1 MSGTRKPRLN
11 YTVLARLPLQAQPGG
26 QVGING
32 IFDLPREGVNFKSLS
47 CKRELV
53 PTCRE
58 I

>member
-1 MSGTRKPRLN
+1 MN